1 MAFNSFSFW
10 LVFPFIFGLYWLI
23 PAKYSQWR
31 KLLLVLASYLLY
43 MNWKPAFALVLLG
56 VTLVTYWGGQV
67 LSLEFK
73 GECLESVDSSKFLDG
88 PSKKVE
94 YKSSRRKRLAWCYA
108 LLALLPLLVF
118 KYYNFLNESLSAGLS
133 SVGLQF
139 AMPGLNWAVPVGIS
153 FFTFQA
159 VGYMLDVY
167 HGRVKAEK
175 NLLDY
180 MLFVS
185 FFPQVT
191 SGPIS
196 TVEDLMP
203 QIKATHIFDYEQGKR
218 GLKQL
223 LWGMFIKLVIADRLG
238 LFVDAVY
245 ANYVHYSGATCFVA
259 SIFYTL
265 QIYCDFAGYSL
276 MAIGIAR
283 TLGFDLIDNF
293 RRPYFAVSITDFW
306 KRWHIS
312 LTRWLTRQV
321 YIPLG
326 GSRCSKAKNY
336 WNIMV
341 TFLVSGIWHGANW
354 TFIFWGVM
362 HGALQVIEKALGW
375 QKYEGR
381 NWGIKVIRICV
392 TFLLVNFAWIF
403 FRMPNI
409 SDAFSMIG
417 SMFTNFGTPS
427 FSALNGS
434 ALLMMTTG
442 LSLLFFKDLRDE
454 FFTGLPRF
462 LETKL
467 LRWVVYVVLFCM
479 ILNFGVL
486 DGGQFIYVSF

>member
-10 LVFPFIFGLYWLI
+10 LIFPFIFGFYWLI
-23 PAKYSQWR
+23 PAKWNQWR
-31 KLLLVLASYLLY
+31 NIFLVLASYLLY
-43 MNWKPAFALVLLG
+43 MNWKPSFAIVLFG

-67 LSLEFK
+67 LEYRDEF
-73 GECLESVDSSKFLDG
+73 E
-88 PSKKVE
+88 KKTV
-94 YKSSRRKRLAWCYA
+94 KRKRLVWLFA
-108 LLALLPLLVF
+108 LLGLLPLLVF
-118 KYYNFLNESLSAGLS
+118 KYYNFLNDSLTSGLAA
-133 SVGLQF
+133 VGLKF
-139 AMPGLNWAVPVGIS
+139 SLPGLNWAVPVGIS

-180 MLFVS
+180 VLFVS

-196 TVEDLMP
+196 TAEELMP
-203 QIKATHIFDYEQGKR
+203 QIKATHKFDYEQGKQ
-218 GLKQL
+218 GLKYL

-238 LFVDAVY
+238 LFVDTVY
-245 ANYVHYSGATCFVA
+245 ANYIHYNGATCFVA

-283 TLGFDLIDNF
+283 ILGFNLIDNF
-293 RRPYFAVSITDFW
+293 RRPYLAVSITDFW

-326 GSRCSKAKNY
+326 GSRCSKLRTY
-336 WNIMV
+336 WNIFV

-354 TFIFWGVM
+354 SFIIWGVM
-362 HGALQVIEKALGW
+362 HGVLQIIEKALGW
-375 QKYEGR
+375 QKYEGK
-381 NWGIKVIRICV
+381 NWAVRIV
-392 TFLLVNFAWIF
+392 RIIITFLLVNFAWVF

-409 SDAFSMIG
+409 SDAFSMIR
-417 SMFTNFGTPS
+417 SMYANVGIPDLSSMDIFVKLIILVSLPI
-427 FSALNGS
+427 
-434 ALLMMTTG
+434 LL
-442 LSLLFFKDLRDE
+442 FKDLRDE
-454 FFTGLPRF
+454 FFSKKLEF
-462 LETKL
+462 LNKVFV
-467 LRWVVYVVLFCM
+467 RWSVYIILFVM
-479 ILNFGVL
+479 IIAIGVL
-486 DGGQFIYVSF
+486 DSGQFIYVNF